1 MCGVASS
8 INTAKYTPPG
18 FIRTKKSKT
27 PWEPQTAGQS
37 KKIHPEKNCF
47 IALNS
52 GFHPIQSE
60 KTSPVQ
66 SCYKIFPMITD
77 KWCYK
82 IHYPFYFRSVMGQ
95 VNYNLSFSV
104 WVVKVQWSV
113 AIDTT
118 LLIMLLLRWM
128 RWNLNSYKILRWST
142 PHHTLLCKFFIW
154 KN

>member
-8 INTAKYTPPG
+8 INTAKFTPPTPHPPVSLE
-18 FIRTKKSKT
+18 RKRSK
-27 PWEPQTAGQS
+27 QLGHLKRQARG

-60 KTSPVQ
+60 SRKNFTGAELLQ
-66 SCYKIFPMITD
+66 NLSCVITD
-77 KWCYK
+77 KRCYK

-104 WVVKVQWSV
+104 WIAGEGPMECRHWHS
-113 AIDTT
+113 A
-118 LLIMLLLRWM
+118 LIRRSFKSFVCRLLLLRWT
-128 RWNLNSYKILRWST
+128 RWNLKMW
-142 PHHTLLCKFFIW
+142 
-154 KN
+154 